1 MSSEQ
6 RRAARFFWIVL
17 ICATLVSI
25 GGNAVHAMLNAA
37 SVPAPLAAAV
47 ATVPPLVLLG
57 STEGVSLLLRARRSG
72 SATYWCALAMT
83 LLLAVAAFVLSFD
96 ALRDLAIRA
105 GVREQLSWL
114 WPIAVDATIAQATMA
129 LLSLSGAGKQAPA
142 AIPAVAER
150 RAVDCRDAEH
160 HGTGVNVNGQ
170 TPLDEQGSESIE
182 RQALPAA
189 LALIEDGATK
199 QPPEVVDEVLRRY
212 DAGESIARIA
222 TAVKRHHST
231 VTRLVN
237 ANHGLATS
245 ASPR

>member
-83 LLLAVAAFVLSFD
+83 FLLAVAAFVLSFD

-129 LLSLSGAGKQAPA
+129 LLSLSGAGKEAAA

-150 RAVDCRDAEH
+150 RAVDGRDAEH
-160 HGTGVNVNGQ
+160 HGASVTVNGQ
-170 TPLDEQGSESIE
+170 TPLEEQGSESIE

-245 ASPR
+245 AGPR